1 MQAQRLLESPTM
13 TNGVGVRALC
23 NAEVF
28 PFLAKLRKKMMLTE
42 MGGGSQGHG
51 TNAVQKGVK
60 YLKLKKQ
67 IFPKSKE

>member
-1 MQAQRLLESPTM
+1 M

-28 PFLAKLRKKMMLTE
+28 PFLAKLRKKIMLTE

-51 TNAVQKGVK
+51 TDAVQKGAK
-60 YLKLKKQ
+60 YL
-67 IFPKSKE
+67 